1 MQDYIEGLTWDGTPR
16 LDTLFID
23 YLGAEDSLY
32 NRTVCRK
39 AFVAAVARAMLPG
52 CKYDNMLILCGPQG
66 IGKSTLLDK
75 MSLGFSMTPSERSRA
90 RKHLSFCRACGW
102 WKSLS
107 WTLSGAPT

>member
-1 MQDYIEGLTWDGTPR
+1 MTWDGTPR

-52 CKYDNMLILCGPQG
+52 CKFDNMLILCGPQG
-66 IGKSTLLDK
+66 IGKSTLLDRDEHAAWFND
-75 MSLGFSMTPSERSRA
+75 SHQNVRGQ
-90 RKHLSFCRACGW
+90 G
-102 WKSLS
+102 
-107 WTLSGAPT
+107 GI